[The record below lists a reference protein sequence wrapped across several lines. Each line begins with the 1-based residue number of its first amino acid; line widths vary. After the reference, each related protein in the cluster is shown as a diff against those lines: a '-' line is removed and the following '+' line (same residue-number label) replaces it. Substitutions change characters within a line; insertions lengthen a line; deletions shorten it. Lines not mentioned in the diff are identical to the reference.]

1 MEELGSVITAIVTP
15 FDDQLAVDEDA
26 FVALMAHLAANGTD
40 GFVVAGTTGEASTLS
55 DDEHLGL
62 VELAVRERPPGTTII
77 AGAGSNDTRHAVYL
91 TERASALGVD
101 AVLSVTP
108 YYNRPSRRG
117 ILRHYQEVA
126 RASSVPVVLYNI
138 PARTGT
144 DMPNDLLAELAQI
157 ERIDFVKQANDANLA
172 PVDGLRI
179 YAGNDGTFAR
189 ALDMGEPGGI
199 LVASHIVG
207 PEQRRMVE
215 EPENRAAIDA
225 SLQDVYATLFMTAS
239 PTCTKAALEML
250 GHRVGGLRLPLVEAD
265 EQERAAV
272 RAMLERHQL
281 LGQLTA

>member
-40 GFVVAGTTGEASTLS
+40 GFVVAGTTGEASTLN
-55 DDEHLGL
+55 DEEHLGL

-157 ERIDFVKQANDANLA
+157 EHIDFVKQANDANLA
-172 PVDGLRI
+172 PVDGLRM

-207 PEQRRMVE
+207 PEQRRMVD

-225 SLQDVYATLFMTAS
+225 SLQDVYTTLFMTAS

-281 LGQLTA
+281 LGQLAA

>member
-1 MEELGSVITAIVTP
+1 
-15 FDDQLAVDEDA
+15 
-26 FVALMAHLAANGTD
+26 
-40 GFVVAGTTGEASTLS
+40 
-55 DDEHLGL
+55 
-62 VELAVRERPPGTTII
+62 
-77 AGAGSNDTRHAVYL
+77 
-91 TERASALGVD
+91 
-101 AVLSVTP
+101 
-108 YYNRPSRRG
+108 
-117 ILRHYQEVA
+117 
-126 RASSVPVVLYNI
+126 
-138 PARTGT
+138 
-144 DMPNDLLAELAQI
+144 MPNDLLAELAQI